1 MESGNNLLN
10 RFKKRMTLLRATHAG
25 SILLI
30 ILLALGVAFWGN
42 QRQVQA
48 LGLPF
53 DGPASGSQILCYLN
67 GLEEI
72 NGFAVTHPPIPIFD
86 NVGLCSGPAVT
97 QCSNGVDDDGDGLID
112 LADQGCSS
120 PTDDDE
126 SNPPPV
132 SAPACSNGTDDDGDG
147 FVDSNDPNCHTDGD
161 PNNFSSYNPNGVSE
175 TGALPTCW
183 NGVDDDGDGKTDFPL
198 DQGCSSATDTDETD
212 PSDGG
217 GGGVEN
223 TLQLC
228 SDGLDNDNDAKVD
241 LADSD
246 CASFRPTLTVTLVV
260 VNDDNGTSTVSDFS
274 LHVATSSLGSA
285 DAIGISS
292 GVAVTLPF
300 GGTWVVGEEQNSGYT
315 TTFGG
320 DCNSLGQVTLAAGE
334 TKNCTITSDDVASNA
349 TACSDGIDNDGDGLI
364 DSIDPGCSD
373 ASDDDEADSPSDGSS
388 SAPPPSGGGGRGGG
402 GGGGGSAIAA
412 QIASPAVLGAST
424 TAPVVASGESCDQY
438 LTAFIRS
445 GRTNDAEQVK
455 RLQYVLREFEGVS
468 SVEINGI
475 YDGATLAAVHIF
487 QAKYASEIL
496 TPWGIRKSTGY
507 VYLTTRKKVNEIYC
521 RGTNQFPLTAAEE
534 QVIERARISGEAPS
548 VETPIPI
555 VTPSNEAPSVESA
568 EQATV
573 ATSTLRSEGRKS
585 VWERVL
591 EMFKKIPGR

>member
-1 MESGNNLLN
+1 
-10 RFKKRMTLLRATHAG
+10 MTLLRATHAG

-198 DQGCSSATDTDETD
+198 DQGCSSATDTNETD
-212 PSDGG
+212 PPPSGG
-217 GGGVEN
+217 GDVAP
-223 TLQLC
+223 QC
-228 SDGLDNDNDAKVD
+228 S
-241 LADSD
+241 
-246 CASFRPTLTVTLVV
+246 
-260 VNDDNGTSTVSDFS
+260 NGT
-274 LHVATSSLGSA
+274 
-285 DAIGISS
+285 
-292 GVAVTLPF
+292 
-300 GGTWVVGEEQNSGYT
+300 
-315 TTFGG
+315 
-320 DCNSLGQVTLAAGE
+320 
-334 TKNCTITSDDVASNA
+334 DD
-349 TACSDGIDNDGDGLI
+349 DGDGLI
-364 DSIDPGCSD
+364 DTNDPSCHTDFNAVNPNSYNPAHNNEGATAPSKCSDGVDNDSDGKTDFPNDSGCSD
-373 ASDDDEADSPSDGSS
+373 SDDNDETDPPSGGSPV
-388 SAPPPSGGGGRGGG
+388 APPPGGGGGRGGSGG
-402 GGGGGSAIAA
+402 GGGGGSAIAT
-412 QIASPAVLGAST
+412 QIVSPAVLGTS
-424 TAPVVASGESCDQY
+424 TAPAVAIGESCDQY
-438 LTAFIRS
+438 LTAFIRFGLPAATS
-445 GRTNDAEQVK
+445 TAQAGRANDPEQVK

-534 QVIERARISGEAPS
+534 QVIERARISVEAPS
-548 VETPIPI
+548 VEIPIPI

-568 EQATV
+568 GQATV
-573 ATSTLRSEGRKS
+573 ATGTLRSEGRKS